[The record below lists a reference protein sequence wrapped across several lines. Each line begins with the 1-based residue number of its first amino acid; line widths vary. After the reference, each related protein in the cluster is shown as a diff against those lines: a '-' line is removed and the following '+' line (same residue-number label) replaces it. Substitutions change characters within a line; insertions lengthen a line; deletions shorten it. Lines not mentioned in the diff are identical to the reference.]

1 MGFLWHFLAYNKVRK
16 GDEIMIVLARQQSE
30 TQKTLEALLRRLP
43 VSHNEYAYFQEW
55 HRRLSAGFAGEQR
68 VDREWLEINLPQ
80 PHYFL
85 HDVQITNHFGTTHQ
99 IDTIFICSYF
109 VVVLE
114 IKNIVGHLDYDAGF
128 HQFKRTTVE
137 GNVEGMTDPFH
148 QVKRHAELL
157 ERLIEQL
164 QIEIP
169 VKYAVVF
176 ATKNAILSRSLRNQ
190 PVFHVSG
197 LRYQIRVWLEQY
209 SMVKVYDEV
218 LHKFMEK
225 LLALH
230 KPMKR
235 DFAFPVQDI
244 IPGVLCPYCG
254 YKQKMQYHYKK
265 WSCVHCEIVDERAI
279 LVALEDYRLLVD
291 NKMTNKSFCAFF
303 DIRSPNI
310 AYKILQQLPLRATGT
325 KRHRKYWIT

>member
-1 MGFLWHFLAYNKVRK
+1 
-16 GDEIMIVLARQQSE
+16 MIVLARQKSE
-30 TQKTLEALLRRLP
+30 TQKMLEALLRRLP
-43 VSHNEYAYFQEW
+43 ASHNEYAYFQEW

-68 VDREWLEINLPQ
+68 VDREWLEIDLPQ

-99 IDTIFICSYF
+99 IDTIFICPNF
-109 VVVLE
+109 ALVLE
-114 IKNIVGHLDYDAGF
+114 IKNIVGHLEYDATF
-128 HQFKRTTVE
+128 HQFNRMTVE

-148 QVKRHAELL
+148 QVKRHVEWL
-157 ERLIEQL
+157 ERLFEQL

-176 ATKNAILSRSLRNQ
+176 ATKNAILSQSLRDQ

-197 LRYQIRVWLEQY
+197 LRYQIRKWFQQY
-209 SMVKVYDEV
+209 SMVKLNDEV
-218 LHKFMEK
+218 LHQFVEK

-235 DFAFPVQDI
+235 NFPFPLQDI
-244 IPGVLCPYCG
+244 ITGVLCPNCAYT
-254 YKQKMQYHYKK
+254 QKMQYRYKK
-265 WSCVHCEIVDERAI
+265 WRCVHCGKVDERAI
-279 LVALEDYRLLVD
+279 FVALEDYRLLVG
-291 NKMTNKSFCAFF
+291 KMMTNRSFCVFF
-303 DIRSPNI
+303 DIRSPNV
-310 AYKILQQLPLRATGT
+310 AYKILQHLPLRATGT